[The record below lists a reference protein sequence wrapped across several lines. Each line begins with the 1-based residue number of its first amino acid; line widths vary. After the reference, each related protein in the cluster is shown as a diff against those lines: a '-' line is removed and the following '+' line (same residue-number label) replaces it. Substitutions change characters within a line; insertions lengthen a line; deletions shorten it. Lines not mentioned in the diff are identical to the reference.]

1 MKENLKSNIEPKID
15 SGKGALYVVATP
27 IGNLEDITHRAVRI
41 LKQVDLIAA
50 EDTRHTLK
58 LLNHFDIENKY
69 ISCNEQNEEK
79 RAEEFITKL
88 NQGLNIAL
96 VSDAGTPSVSD
107 PGFKI
112 VRRIIKEHID
122 VIPIPGCS
130 AAIAGLSVAG
140 LPTDSFLFKGFLPK
154 KKGKR
159 KTIISELASEKPTLI
174 FYESPRRIIVLI
186 EEIFGIMGN
195 RPAMLARE
203 ITKLHEEYIRGDLE
217 LILEKL
223 KAKDQVKGEC
233 TLYIQGSDTEI
244 KIDDNE
250 LDKEIKLALS
260 MTHQSELGT
269 SDIAKN
275 IAARFSLPR
284 KKVYDR
290 VVKFKNML

>member
-1 MKENLKSNIEPKID
+1 MEDISKPA
-15 SGKGALYVVATP
+15 KGILYIVATP
-27 IGNLEDITHRAVRI
+27 IGNLEDVTYRAVRI
-41 LKQVDLIAA
+41 LKEVDLIAA

-58 LLNHFDIENKY
+58 LLNHFDIENKC
-69 ISCNEQNEEK
+69 ISCNEQNEER
-79 RAEEFITKL
+79 RAEEFILKL

-112 VRRIIKEHID
+112 VRRIIKEKID

-140 LPTDSFLFKGFLPK
+140 LPTDSFIFKGFLPR

-159 KTIISELASEKPTLI
+159 KTIISELASEKSTLI
-174 FYESPRRIIVLI
+174 FYESPRRIITLI
-186 EEIFGIMGN
+186 EEIIAILGN

-203 ITKLHEEYIRGDLE
+203 ITKLHEEYIRGNLE
-217 LILEKL
+217 YVLAML
-223 KAKDQVKGEC
+223 KEKDQVKGEC
-233 TLYIQGSDTEI
+233 SLYIHGCDTEI
-244 KIDDNE
+244 KVDDNE
-250 LDKEIKLALS
+250 LDDEIRIELS
-260 MTHQSELGT
+260 NADQSKLGT

-275 IAARFSLPR
+275 IATRFSLPR

-290 VVKFKNML
+290 VVKLKNNL

>member
-1 MKENLKSNIEPKID
+1 MEDKSK
-15 SGKGALYVVATP
+15 SAKGTFYVVATP
-27 IGNLEDITHRAVRI
+27 IGNLEDITYRAVRV
-41 LKQVDLIAA
+41 LKQVELIAA

-58 LLNHFDIENKY
+58 LLNHFNIENKC
-69 ISCNEQNEEK
+69 ISCNEHNEEK
-79 RAEEFITKL
+79 RAEEFIAKL

-112 VRRIIKEHID
+112 VRRIIKEKID

-154 KKGKR
+154 KKGRR
-159 KTIISELASEKPTLI
+159 KAIISKLTSEKPTLI
-174 FYESPRRIIVLI
+174 FYESPRRIIALI
-186 EEIFGIMGN
+186 EEMLEIIGN

-203 ITKLHEEYIRGDLE
+203 ITKLHEEYIRGNLDY
-217 LILEKL
+217 ILEKL

-233 TLYIQGSDTEI
+233 TLYIRGSDTEV
-244 KIDDNE
+244 KIDDKE
-250 LDKEIKLALS
+250 LDDVIKLELS
-260 MTHQSELGT
+260 MTCQSKLGT

-275 IAARFSLPR
+275 IAEKFSLPR

-290 VVKFKNML
+290 VVKLKNRL

>member
-1 MKENLKSNIEPKID
+1 MKESSTQSSD
-15 SGKGALYVVATP
+15 SIKGIFYIVATP
-27 IGNLEDITHRAVRI
+27 IGNLEDITYRAVRI
-41 LKQVDLIAA
+41 LSQVDLIAA

-58 LLNHFDIENKY
+58 LLNHFDIENKC

-79 RAEEFITKL
+79 RAEEFILKL
-88 NQGLNIAL
+88 NQGLDIAL

-112 VRRIIKEHID
+112 VRRIIKEKID

-140 LPTDSFLFKGFLPK
+140 LPTDSFIFKGFLPK

-159 KTIISELASEKPTLI
+159 KAIISELSSEKSTLI
-174 FYESPRRIIVLI
+174 FYESPRRIISLI
-186 EEIFGIMGN
+186 EEMIEIMGN
-195 RPAMLARE
+195 RSSMLARE

-217 LILEKL
+217 YVLDTL

-233 TLYIQGSDTEI
+233 TLYIQGSYTET
-244 KIDDNE
+244 KINDNE
-250 LDKEIKLALS
+250 LDDEILLQLS
-260 MTHQSELGT
+260 KSAQFQTGT
-269 SDIAKN
+269 SDIAKD
-275 IAARFSLPR
+275 IANRFSLSR

-290 VVKFKNML
+290 VVKLKNTL

>member
-1 MKENLKSNIEPKID
+1 MENNLTSDTKQST
-15 SGKGALYVVATP
+15 GVFYVVATP
-27 IGNLEDITHRAVRI
+27 IGNLEDITYRAVRI
-41 LKQVDLIAA
+41 LKEVDLIAA

-58 LLNHFDIENKY
+58 LLNHFDIENKCV
-69 ISCNEQNEEK
+69 SCNEQNEEK
-79 RAEEFITKL
+79 RAEEFIKKL
-88 NQGLNIAL
+88 ESGKNIAL

-112 VRRIIKEHID
+112 VRRIIKEEID

-140 LPTDSFLFKGFLPK
+140 LPTDSFIFKGFLPK

-159 KTIISELASEKPTLI
+159 KTIITELTGEKPTLI
-174 FYESPRRIIVLI
+174 FYESPRRIITLI
-186 EEIFGIMGN
+186 EEMIEIMGN
-195 RPAMLARE
+195 RSAMLARE

-223 KAKDQVKGEC
+223 KAKDQVRGEC
-233 TLYIQGSDTEI
+233 ALYIKGSDKVI

-250 LDKEIKLALS
+250 LDNEIELELS
-260 MTHQSELGT
+260 VVDQSGLGT
-269 SDIAKN
+269 SDIAKKL
-275 IAARFSLPR
+275 ATKFSLPK

-290 VVKFKNML
+290 VVKLKNTL